1 MPQRRTAKKDLRQSQ
16 KRHKLNLLV
25 KRQLKTT
32 VKLYKK
38 AVANND
44 DTSGKKALGDVYK
57 ALDKAA
63 TKKVIHPNKAARKKS
78 RFSKLL
84 KAKTSK
90 PTE

>member
-16 KRHKLNLLV
+16 RRRKENLMV

-38 AVANND
+38 AVVTND
-44 DTSGKKALGDVYK
+44 EPSSQKALSDVYK
-57 ALDKAA
+57 AFDKAA
-63 TKKVIHPNKAARKKS
+63 TKNVIHPNKAARKKS
-78 RFSKLL
+78 RFSNLL

-90 PTE
+90 STK